1 VGLRIGV
8 AHYAK
13 VKEAFRHMLISVG
26 TASFY
31 FRPFHQV
38 LEVIAESG
46 FQCVELDLYWKGGEW
61 EIAQHLKGF
70 TVEETIRSIHAL
82 GLRVSSIHDAG
93 GLIQG
98 KGSIAG
104 FIDPSLDR
112 YLDQLG
118 YAPDS
123 IVFHVPHIKGH
134 EDTEWWRTFSGE
146 IAGALEKYKARCTF
160 VTLENLAQPEGY
172 YLPLLEP
179 HDLEAFATEHALGI
193 TLDTTHF
200 AQMGVDIT
208 EAARILRDRI
218 RSIHLSDFVD
228 GKPHVFI
235 GDGDLDF
242 ADFFGVIDFSTL
254 SAITLEC
261 LWTVG
266 DKSTQEMTKDEL
278 VSRMAQA
285 KDDLERLLATAG
297 AEGS

>member
-1 VGLRIGV
+1 M
-8 AHYAK
+8 H
-13 VKEAFRHMLISVG
+13 ISVG

-31 FRPFHQV
+31 FKPFHQV

-46 FQCVELDLYWKGGEW
+46 FQSVELDPYWKGGEW

-93 GLIQG
+93 GVIQG
-98 KGSIAG
+98 KDSITG
-104 FIDPSLDR
+104 LINPSLDR

-123 IVFHVPHIKGH
+123 IVFHVPHIKG
-134 EDTEWWRTFSGE
+134 DADAGWWRRFSGE
-146 IAGALEKYKARCTF
+146 IARALEEYKARSTF
-160 VTLENLAQPEGY
+160 VTLENLSQPEGY
-172 YLPLLEP
+172 YVPLLDPRDLGAYTGE
-179 HDLEAFATEHALGI
+179 HDLGV
-193 TLDTTHF
+193 TLDTTHY
-200 AQMGVDIT
+200 ARMGVDIA
-208 EAARILRDRI
+208 EAARILRDHI

-228 GKPHVFI
+228 GKYHVFI

-242 ADFFGVIDFSTL
+242 ADFFRAIDFSTL
-254 SAITLEC
+254 NGITLEC

-266 DKSTQEMTKDEL
+266 GKSTQEMTKDEL

-285 KDDLERLLATAG
+285 KDDLERLLAATG
-297 AEGS
+297 AEGV